1 MKVHFHV
8 HKKWMFN
15 GFFIGFLFQPPLACE
30 KSQSLMIL

>member
-1 MKVHFHV
+1 
-8 HKKWMFN
+8 MFN